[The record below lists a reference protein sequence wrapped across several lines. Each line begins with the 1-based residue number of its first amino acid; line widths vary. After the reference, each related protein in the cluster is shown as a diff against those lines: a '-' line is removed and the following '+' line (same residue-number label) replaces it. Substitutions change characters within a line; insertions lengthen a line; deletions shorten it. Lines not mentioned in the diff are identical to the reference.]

1 MDRVRECD
9 QVIALLKQSLK
20 DIQGMDANEFTS
32 AQPGKNLHFLTLF
45 YPVFWLAIYLVGVT
59 CQHKCYAQ

>member
-1 MDRVRECD
+1 VVFRKPTDKMPMTFMDRVRECD

-45 YPVFWLAIYLVGVT
+45 YPVF
-59 CQHKCYAQ
+59 